1 MFDRDRVRWALA
13 TALSIAILSA
23 PAAWNR
29 FPLLQWDTGGY
40 IARWYEHTLVI
51 SRSTVYGLFLT
62 AGSPLAFWPVVIVQ
76 SALVVWVMALT
87 LRAVGLA
94 NRPWLLTGVVAALSV
109 LTTLP
114 WLTSILLTDIFC
126 VVAVLGLW
134 LLVMHA
140 DALARAERA
149 GLVVLVAFS
158 VATHNA
164 TLAVAVG
171 LVVVAAVLARFAARR
186 LPPMRLTN
194 GVVALALG
202 VTMVFAANGYVA
214 GRIAWTPGGFAL
226 SFGRMLQSGIVG
238 KYLDAHCPDPHLRL
252 CAYKDELPRD
262 ADEFFWGSPLFDK
275 LGRFAGLN
283 KEMERIALGA
293 LSEYPMLQL
302 RSAAHDTLE
311 QLVKV
316 RTGEGVEN
324 VVWHT
329 YGIIKDHLPGLVP
342 AMEAARQQQR
352 PDGLAHVFPLL
363 NAVHYPVALA
373 AMALLPAI
381 VLLACLDLL
390 PFVYGEFAGLC
401 IVALLGNAFVC
412 GALSNPH
419 DRYGARMVWIAAFAV
434 ALALARL
441 AERLRQPRAKPV
453 PGAEP
458 LFY

>member
-1 MFDRDRVRWALA
+1 MLTRDRARWALA
-13 TALSIAILSA
+13 TLLSVALLSA
-23 PAAWNR
+23 PAVWNR

-62 AGSPLAFWPVVIVQ
+62 AGSGLAFWPVVVVQ
-76 SALVVWVMALT
+76 SALTVWVMALT
-87 LRAVGLA
+87 LRAVDLR
-94 NRPWLLTGVVAALSV
+94 NRPWLLTGIIAALSV

-126 VVAVLGLW
+126 VIGVLGIW
-134 LLVMHA
+134 LLLMHA
-140 DALARAERA
+140 DVLSRAERI
-149 GLVVLVAFS
+149 GLVLLVAFS
-158 VATHNA
+158 AATHNA
-164 TLAVAVG
+164 TLAVLGG
-171 LVVVAAVLARFAARR
+171 LLLVAAALARFAPKL
-186 LPPMRLTN
+186 LPPGRLAG
-194 GVVALALG
+194 GVIAVALG
-202 VTMVFAANGYVA
+202 VFMVFAGNYCIA
-214 GRIAWTPGGFAL
+214 RQIAWTPGGFAL
-226 SFGRMLQSGIVG
+226 SFGRMLQSGIVN
-238 KYLDAHCPDPHLRL
+238 KYLDAHCPDPYLRL
-252 CAYKDELPRD
+252 CKYKDELPRD

-283 KEMERIALGA
+283 KEMERIAIGA
-293 LSEYPMLQL
+293 LAEYPMLQL
-302 RSAAHDTLE
+302 ESAVHDTWQ
-311 QLVKV
+311 QLIDV

-329 YGIIKDHLPGLVP
+329 YGIIKDHLPQLVP
-342 AMEAARQQQR
+342 AMEAARQQER
-352 PDGLAHVFPLL
+352 PDGLAHVFPLI
-363 NAVHYPVALA
+363 NRVHYPVALA
-373 AMALLPAI
+373 AMALLPVI
-381 VLLACLDLL
+381 VLLAVFELL

-434 ALALARL
+434 ALAAARL
-441 AERLRQPRAKPV
+441 VERPRQPRRKPV